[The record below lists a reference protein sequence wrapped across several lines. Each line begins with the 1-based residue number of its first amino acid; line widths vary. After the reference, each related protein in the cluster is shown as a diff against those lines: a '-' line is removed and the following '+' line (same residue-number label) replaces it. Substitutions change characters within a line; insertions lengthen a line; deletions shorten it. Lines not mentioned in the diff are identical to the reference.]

1 MERPY
6 IVCHMVASV
15 DGKVTG
21 DFLFRSESADATAI
35 YYRLNREMKAD
46 GFICGRVTMA
56 ESFTGGFYPEL
67 DCYEPLDAA
76 LCKEDY
82 LADCS
87 CGFYAIAFDTKGRL
101 GWQSNCMID
110 PDGDEGYDGAAI
122 VEVLSEA
129 VDPRYLSYL
138 RAMKI
143 SYLFAGRESID
154 VTVALHKLKTLFG
167 CERLLLEGGSVI
179 NGAFLRANAIDELSL
194 VVAPVVADYAS
205 KPLFWEAA
213 LAKFILTQA
222 KEENGN
228 LILRYKA

>member
-46 GFICGRVTMA
+46 GYICGRVTMA

-101 GWQSNCMID
+101 GWQSNRMID
-110 PDGDEGYDGAAI
+110 PDGDEGYDGEETLKLIAA
-122 VEVLSEA
+122 
-129 VDPRYLSYL
+129 
-138 RAMKI
+138 
-143 SYLFAGRESID
+143 G
-154 VTVALHKLKTLFG
+154 KLNTEPLITHTYPLAK
-167 CERLLLEGGSVI
+167 
-179 NGAFLRANAIDELSL
+179 IDETYELFENKCDG
-194 VVAPVVADYAS
+194 VIKVAV
-205 KPLFWEAA
+205 EC
-213 LAKFILTQA
+213 
-222 KEENGN
+222 
-228 LILRYKA
+228 